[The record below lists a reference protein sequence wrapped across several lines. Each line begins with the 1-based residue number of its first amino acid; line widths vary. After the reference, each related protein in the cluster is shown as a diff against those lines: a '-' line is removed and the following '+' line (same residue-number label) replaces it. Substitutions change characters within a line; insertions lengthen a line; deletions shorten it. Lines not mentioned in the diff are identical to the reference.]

1 MTAFAPP
8 GQPGGG
14 RVGDAAYQVTTVPLA
29 ADPLLVAARFA
40 RAATGPLVVYER
52 GGEWSCCS
60 GAAAEIVLGRREI
73 RYRMGGTEWR
83 AEPLGED
90 PLRRVRA
97 LLDALGLADWR
108 AYGWAGFELSLVL
121 RGLPVPAGTRSV
133 LHLVVP
139 EREARLAEGVATL
152 RARGAADLV
161 GLAQLVTG
169 PEPAPDPT
177 DLGAP
182 DPGRPA
188 VAAAAPGSS
197 GSPLVDNDADDV
209 RYRAAVAA
217 AVADIAAGQLQKV
230 IVSRVVPVEADID
243 LVATYVAGRR
253 GNTPARSFLL
263 DVGGQRAAGFSPE
276 TVVEVSADGL
286 VSSQPLAGTRALT
299 GDRAL
304 DAELRAELLSDP
316 KEIYEHAVSVQ
327 ACQDELRPVCRPG
340 SMVVDE
346 FMSVLERGSV
356 QHLAS
361 RVSGRLAAGRDCWD
375 ALAAVFPSVTATGV
389 PKTAACAAAGRY
401 ETEPR
406 GLYGGAVLTVGA
418 DGALDAALVLRTVF
432 QRDGRAWLRAGAGVV
447 AQSNPDRE
455 LEETREKLL
464 GVSRYLVPAMPVTP
478 AVPAMPVLPAVP
490 MPSGAPVASV
500 APGARA
506 VAAAPAA
513 RAAAAQ
519 SGPATL
525 ADLAAPET
533 SPEAHTPTA
542 ASAAPVVARAPVPAG
557 AGSGQ
562 SRDEVRLAVAEL
574 LDLDPATVGD
584 ETNLFELGLES
595 IALMRTVGRWRRAG
609 IDVTFGDLAE
619 TPTVD
624 AWYKLV
630 SAGRPGPA
638 ESEAAEEATDGGEF
652 PLALMQHAYWVGRG
666 DEAPLG
672 GVAAHLYTEF
682 DGAGVD
688 PGRLRAAIARL
699 VARHG
704 MLRVRVTGTGGQVV
718 EAAAGWRGL
727 AVHDLRGLPDT
738 EVATRLAAAR
748 DQMSHQMLD
757 VERGEVFAT
766 ALSLL
771 PGGRT
776 RLHLDVDMVAADAVS
791 YRILLADL
799 ARAYERPDDEPPAL
813 AYDYRSY
820 RAARTEAR
828 GERARRAADWWAG
841 RLPTLP
847 GAPDLPR
854 ASARRPAGGEPAH
867 RPRASRRHLVLSTAD
882 RAALGQAA
890 RARGVTPAMAMAAA
904 FAEIIGG
911 WSAQRRFLLN
921 VPLFDREPVHPD
933 VDLLVGDFTSSVLL
947 EVDLTEP
954 ADFATRAR
962 GLQARLHADAAHA
975 AYSGVEILRDLSRQT
990 GAQVLAPVVFT
1001 SALSLGE
1008 LFAPSVRERFGDP
1021 VWIISQGPQVLLD
1034 AQVTELDGGLL
1045 VNWDAREDEFP
1056 PGLVDAMFAAFA
1068 ALVRGLATGGETWD
1082 APVADLLLEPVRAVR
1097 AAVNDTAGPPSTRL
1111 LHEGF
1116 FARAASDPDRVALRW
1131 DPSGPGGRP
1140 SPGSPPG
1147 TLTYGEL
1154 AERARLVAGGLAA
1167 RGIRHGDLVG
1177 VRLPKG
1183 PEQVTAVLGVLAAG
1197 GAYVPVGVDQPAA
1210 RQERIAAAAGFAVLI
1225 TDGAAEAPDGVT
1237 PVGLAEL
1244 AAGAA
1249 GVGVGAGRAGALSLS
1264 AADAPAALD
1273 RPAYVLFTSGST
1285 GQPKGVQVS
1294 HRA

>member
-1 MTAFAPP
+1 MTAPSLTAFAPP

-500 APGARA
+500 AP
-506 VAAAPAA
+506 VAGPRPPPPGGPAPGPAA
-513 RAAAAQ
+513 R
-519 SGPATL
+519 
-525 ADLAAPET
+525 
-533 SPEAHTPTA
+533 
-542 ASAAPVVARAPVPAG
+542 
-557 AGSGQ
+557 
-562 SRDEVRLAVAEL
+562 
-574 LDLDPATVGD
+574 
-584 ETNLFELGLES
+584 
-595 IALMRTVGRWRRAG
+595 
-609 IDVTFGDLAE
+609 
-619 TPTVD
+619 
-624 AWYKLV
+624 
-630 SAGRPGPA
+630 
-638 ESEAAEEATDGGEF
+638 
-652 PLALMQHAYWVGRG
+652 
-666 DEAPLG
+666 
-672 GVAAHLYTEF
+672 
-682 DGAGVD
+682 
-688 PGRLRAAIARL
+688 
-699 VARHG
+699 
-704 MLRVRVTGTGGQVV
+704 
-718 EAAAGWRGL
+718 
-727 AVHDLRGLPDT
+727 
-738 EVATRLAAAR
+738 
-748 DQMSHQMLD
+748 
-757 VERGEVFAT
+757 
-766 ALSLL
+766 
-771 PGGRT
+771 
-776 RLHLDVDMVAADAVS
+776 
-791 YRILLADL
+791 
-799 ARAYERPDDEPPAL
+799 
-813 AYDYRSY
+813 
-820 RAARTEAR
+820 
-828 GERARRAADWWAG
+828 
-841 RLPTLP
+841 
-847 GAPDLPR
+847 
-854 ASARRPAGGEPAH
+854 
-867 RPRASRRHLVLSTAD
+867 
-882 RAALGQAA
+882 
-890 RARGVTPAMAMAAA
+890 
-904 FAEIIGG
+904 
-911 WSAQRRFLLN
+911 
-921 VPLFDREPVHPD
+921 
-933 VDLLVGDFTSSVLL
+933 
-947 EVDLTEP
+947 
-954 ADFATRAR
+954 
-962 GLQARLHADAAHA
+962 
-975 AYSGVEILRDLSRQT
+975 
-990 GAQVLAPVVFT
+990 
-1001 SALSLGE
+1001 
-1008 LFAPSVRERFGDP
+1008 
-1021 VWIISQGPQVLLD
+1021 
-1034 AQVTELDGGLL
+1034 
-1045 VNWDAREDEFP
+1045 
-1056 PGLVDAMFAAFA
+1056 
-1068 ALVRGLATGGETWD
+1068 
-1082 APVADLLLEPVRAVR
+1082 
-1097 AAVNDTAGPPSTRL
+1097 
-1111 LHEGF
+1111 
-1116 FARAASDPDRVALRW
+1116 
-1131 DPSGPGGRP
+1131 
-1140 SPGSPPG
+1140 
-1147 TLTYGEL
+1147 
-1154 AERARLVAGGLAA
+1154 
-1167 RGIRHGDLVG
+1167 
-1177 VRLPKG
+1177 
-1183 PEQVTAVLGVLAAG
+1183 
-1197 GAYVPVGVDQPAA
+1197 PAA
-1210 RQERIAAAAGFAVLI
+1210 
-1225 TDGAAEAPDGVT
+1225 
-1237 PVGLAEL
+1237 
-1244 AAGAA
+1244 
-1249 GVGVGAGRAGALSLS
+1249 
-1264 AADAPAALD
+1264 
-1273 RPAYVLFTSGST
+1273 
-1285 GQPKGVQVS
+1285 
-1294 HRA
+1294 